1 MTENSTAVTDPAV
14 PAEWKGMDD
23 FAAGIDGNRIPPT
36 DRLTGQSWSLR
47 RSDEVRAELRFR
59 SADQV
64 QWTRGA
70 ESGTDWYQAIEVSP
84 DVFFLDQTFADR
96 PHVSEVTVV
105 HLPTARTVTIESTIA
120 ERPAPGV
127 PQVSQR
133 FLAGVVDPGDG
144 RVPSGAVPGPTRDL
158 VGWRALYRYSPHHL
172 YEHLYLSSERYCW
185 QCLVGEQRGHGDVD
199 LATTW
204 KLADD
209 FYVFTFREFLI
220 PVAATWLYD
229 LAAMRS
235 TGKFFGIGKGGA
247 VRNAPGGAHITSL
260 GRVQYPQDEQ
270 PI

>member
-1 MTENSTAVTDPAV
+1 MAEDTAAVQDWHSPAD
-14 PAEWKGMDD
+14 WKEMDD

-36 DRLTGQSWSLR
+36 DRLTGRRWLLR
-47 RSDEVRAELRFR
+47 RSDDVATELQFQ

-64 QWTRGA
+64 RWTRGA
-70 ESGTDWYQAIEVSP
+70 DSGTDWCQAIEVSP
-84 DVFFLDQTFADR
+84 DVFFLDQTYADR
-96 PHVSEVTVV
+96 PHVTEVTVL
-105 HLPTARTVTIESTIA
+105 HLPSARTVTIESTIA
-120 ERPAPGV
+120 GQPTPGV

-133 FLAGVVDPGDG
+133 FFAGVVDPGDG
-144 RVPSGAVPGPTRDL
+144 RTPSGEIPGPTRDL
-158 VGWRALYRYSPHHL
+158 VGWRALYRYSPDHL
-172 YEHLYLSSERYCW
+172 YEHVYLSSERYCW

-199 LATTW
+199 LTTTW

-235 TGKFFGIGKGGA
+235 TGKFFGIGRGGA

-260 GRVQYPQDEQ
+260 GRVEYPRDGQ

>member
-1 MTENSTAVTDPAV
+1 MAEDSTAVQDWNSPAD
-14 PAEWKGMDD
+14 WKEMDD

-36 DRLTGQSWSLR
+36 DGLKDHRWQLR
-47 RSDEVRAELRFR
+47 RSDDVVTELRFD

-64 QWTRGA
+64 QWTRGS

-96 PHVSEVTVV
+96 PHVTEVTVL
-105 HLPTARTVTIESTIA
+105 HLPTARTVTIESAIA
-120 ERPAPGV
+120 EQPTPGV

-133 FLAGVVDPGDG
+133 FFAGVVDPGDG
-144 RVPSGAVPGPTRDL
+144 RTPSGEIPGPTRDL
-158 VGWRALYRYSPHHL
+158 VGWRALYRYSPDHL
-172 YEHLYLSSERYCW
+172 YEHVYLSSERYCW

-199 LATTW
+199 LTTTW

-235 TGKFFGIGKGGA
+235 TGKFFGIGRGGA

-260 GRVQYPQDEQ
+260 GRVQYPQDGQ